1 MSSRTTVCNVAVD
14 ARADSAGPH
23 ARWLALTCSPEQV
36 HVSAGT
42 PPPRRRAPPSLG
54 RRWRSPAGGSM
65 TRCPGRPGR

>member
-1 MSSRTTVCNVAVD
+1 MSTRTTACNVAVD

-36 HVSAGT
+36 HVSGRYAA
-42 PPPRRRAPPSLG
+42 RRRAPPSRG
-54 RRWRSPAGGSM
+54 RRWRWPAGGSM